1 MSKGPNKKHYHAQ
14 RQLQGPA
21 GTSAEYLG
29 TAQLYRDAWAIVT
42 RVARTADGWYRVAE
56 CTAWH
61 V

>member
-1 MSKGPNKKHYHAQ
+1 MSKGPSKKHYHAQ
-14 RQLQGPA
+14 RQGTA

-29 TAQLYRDAWAIVT
+29 TAQKYREAWAIVT
-42 RVARTADGWYRVAE
+42 RAARTADGWYRVVE